1 MSERQQ
7 PRVGIVGAGGIG
19 RTHAR
24 AWQENGVTP
33 LAVADVSANAASTLA
48 EGIGATAW
56 DDAAAMLAAGGLDI
70 VSICTPPATHPQL
83 VESAIAAGLA
93 VLCEKP
99 LADSLAG
106 ATRIAAATRS
116 SGALVSVGFCHRF
129 QPHVEVMRQMIA
141 DGAIGTPMSF
151 RNRFAG
157 HNADVERTWFANP
170 ALSGGGA
177 LIDSSIHS
185 IDLFRHLIGEPVQ
198 VAAVVSSRE
207 TELGPALAVED
218 TGAMVLRAAD
228 GTIGVIEA
236 SWRTPVG
243 EWTVTIHGTGGALEV
258 DYGEM
263 TLRHCPAGGEW
274 QAIAVPEGDRF
285 DREIGHFIDVWRG
298 EAEPRVTVDDG
309 VAANRILEIAY
320 GSARHEAPTTGPR

>member
-1 MSERQQ
+1 MSESQQ
-7 PRVGIVGAGGIG
+7 PRVGLIGAGGIG
-19 RTHAR
+19 KTHAR
-24 AWQENGVTP
+24 AWRENGVTP
-33 LAVADVSANAASTLA
+33 AAVADVSAEAAHRLA
-48 EGIGATAW
+48 DEIGATAW
-56 DDAAAMLAAGGLDI
+56 DDPAAMLAAGELEI

-106 ATRIAAATRS
+106 AKRIAAAARS
-116 SGALVSVGFCHRF
+116 SDALVSVGFCHRF
-129 QPHVEVMRQMIA
+129 QPHIEVMRQMIA

-157 HNADVERTWFANP
+157 HNANVERTWFANP

-198 VAAVVSSRE
+198 VAAVASTRD

-243 EWTVTIHGTGGALEV
+243 EWTVTIHGTGGTLEA

-263 TLRHCPAGGEW
+263 TLRHCPAGGAWE
-274 QAIAVPEGDRF
+274 AVAVPEGDRF
-285 DREIGHFIDVWRG
+285 AREIGHFIDVWRG
-298 EAEPRVTVDDG
+298 DAKPRVTIDDG

-320 GSARHEAPTTGPR
+320 RSARHQAPAAGPM